1 MNKIRFSDRWIFA
14 VHQTGGSGELGC
26 NPSPNLQNNVDWT
39 VKLPRCLQKS
49 HKGEDQLYCSMA
61 CLKSALLVMDL
72 RAEPPS
78 HQPKTNCPHSKLSS
92 TLIIGAIIQQS
103 QFFKNGTFHTLSPP
117 PTCLLFWE
125 FSFKFKIE
133 LSKRFK
139 NLVALHHTIFEHL
152 RGN

>member
-1 MNKIRFSDRWIFA
+1 MKQTHFSCLYSWPYSDFIAIAEGYNVDGLINQNLCSNAHIAADAVPVHLSNSLSTVPSLMNKIRFSDRWIFA

-49 HKGEDQLYCSMA
+49 NKGENQLYCSMA

-78 HQPKTNCPHSKLSS
+78 HQPKTNCP
-92 TLIIGAIIQQS
+92 Q
-103 QFFKNGTFHTLSPP
+103 
-117 PTCLLFWE
+117 
-125 FSFKFKIE
+125 
-133 LSKRFK
+133 
-139 NLVALHHTIFEHL
+139 
-152 RGN
+152 